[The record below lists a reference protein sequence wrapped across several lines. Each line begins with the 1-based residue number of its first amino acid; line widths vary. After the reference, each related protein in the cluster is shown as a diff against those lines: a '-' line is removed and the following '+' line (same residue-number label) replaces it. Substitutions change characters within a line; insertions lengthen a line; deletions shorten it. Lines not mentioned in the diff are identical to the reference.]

1 MALTRA
7 GHAVTMLDAGLEL
20 EQERRSAVNVTS
32 AQAAAEWS
40 ESAIKLFRENMHS
53 AASGIPLKYTYGSNF
68 PYRLNEQDST
78 HQTSGMALL
87 PSLAKGGL
95 SNVWG
100 SAVLPYIQQDI
111 ENWPVRIEDLDPHYR
126 SVLSFMPL
134 AGTTDGIAER
144 FPLYTDKPN
153 QLSRS
158 RQARDLLAT
167 LETNRSKLR
176 EEGILFGSS
185 RIAVAASNRNGFAC
199 AACGLCMYGCP
210 YELIYNSRSTLEE
223 LKRNPLFTY
232 ISGFRVHELLE
243 EGAGVSIRAAELTS
257 GEERLFRGS
266 RVFMATGVIPT
277 TRIILNSLK
286 AFDTEVTLK
295 DSQYFLLPVLRF
307 RGAGLV
313 TSEEL
318 HTLSQLFMEI
328 FDPKVSEKS
337 IHLQIYTY
345 NDLFKDAIT
354 ASLRAT
360 YKLFRPFEYSFL
372 SRFLLIQ
379 GYLHSELS
387 GSINVQL
394 KHDSNA
400 RGGTLIMKGVKND
413 TTGKVISRLIAK
425 LRRNARRI
433 GGIPLASLLKI
444 GEPGRGFHSGGSLP
458 MSNSPGKLETDV
470 YGRPFGFK
478 RVHVADA
485 TSFPS
490 IPASTITFSAMANAH
505 RIASTF
511 PND

>member
-1 MALTRA
+1 
-7 GHAVTMLDAGLEL
+7 
-20 EQERRSAVNVTS
+20 
-32 AQAAAEWS
+32 
-40 ESAIKLFRENMHS
+40 
-53 AASGIPLKYTYGSNF
+53 
-68 PYRLNEQDST
+68 
-78 HQTSGMALL
+78 
-87 PSLAKGGL
+87 
-95 SNVWG
+95 
-100 SAVLPYIQQDI
+100 
-111 ENWPVRIEDLDPHYR
+111 
-126 SVLSFMPL
+126 MPL

-185 RIAVAASNRNGFAC
+185 RLAVAASNRNGFAC

-354 ASLRAT
+354 ASLRAA